1 MTKVLA
7 DALVPIFAG
16 VLLGYWAGRRGL
28 MDSINIRNLIVFV
41 MNFAAPCALFSIIIG
56 TSRRVL
62 QQQLMVAFAIAL
74 VFTGLYLGCYFWA
87 RYRVGMFIPDSAVHA
102 LTFGFPNSSAMAVSL
117 LSSTFGPEASVPQ
130 ALSIVV
136 GSMTIGPITL
146 DLLELGNKTVEPEI
160 TPRALLR
167 GILHSFA
174 RPVVWA
180 PMIALLLVCLRVH
193 FPTYAIR
200 ALNTLGSAISGSA
213 LVLTGLVISAHPFR
227 MNPAVLSTTA
237 AKLIVQPLLALCITL
252 LLHMSH
258 DQIRNITLISAI
270 PGGFFGLAFGK
281 SFNATPEIASS
292 GLIATYGFAV
302 VTLPLWILILSR
314 FV

>member
-1 MTKVLA
+1 MAKVLA
-7 DALVPIFAG
+7 DALVPIFTG
-16 VLLGYWAGRRGL
+16 LLFGYWAGRQGL
-28 MDSINIRNLIVFV
+28 MDSINIRNLTVFV
-41 MNFAAPCALFSIIIG
+41 MTFSAPCALFSIIIG
-56 TSRRVL
+56 TSREVL
-62 QQQLMVAFAIAL
+62 RQQVMTAFAIAL
-74 VFTGLYLGCYFWA
+74 VFIGIYLGCYLWA
-87 RYRVGMFIPDSAVHA
+87 RHRVGMSISDGAVVA
-102 LTFGFPNSSAMAVSL
+102 LTFGFPNSAAMAVSL
-117 LSSTFGPEASVPQ
+117 LSSTFGPKASVPA

-136 GSMTIGPITL
+136 GSMTIVPITL
-146 DLLELGNKTVEPEI
+146 DLLELGSKTIEPEI
-160 TPRALLR
+160 AGRALLR
-167 GILHSFA
+167 GILRSFA

-180 PMIALLLVCLRVH
+180 PIIALLFVCFHVH
-193 FPTYAIR
+193 CPTYAIR
-200 ALNTLGSAISGSA
+200 AFNTLGSAISGSA
-213 LVLTGLVISAHPFR
+213 LVLTGLVISAQPFR

-237 AKLIVQPLLALCITL
+237 AKLIVQLLLALCLTL

-258 DQIRNITLISAI
+258 DQIRTVTLISAI